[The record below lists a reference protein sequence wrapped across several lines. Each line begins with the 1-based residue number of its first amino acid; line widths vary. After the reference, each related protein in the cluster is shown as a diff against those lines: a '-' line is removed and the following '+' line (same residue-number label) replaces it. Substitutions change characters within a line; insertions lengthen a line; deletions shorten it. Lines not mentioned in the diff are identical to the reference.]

1 MLIRKVADCSI
12 VRFLS
17 VLTLLACFLLAGAC
31 KGSTAGQ
38 KNSDVSYFPLF
49 SEQSFTLPDSLLY
62 FYNIIDA
69 RGIALSGGEFSVYLK
84 YPVFRSEIRKIRKLV
99 DWLDNEV
106 FILAHN
112 GREDNATI
120 RNIFKA
126 DYPGYANYTLN
137 SWLATEET
145 TKMGCMQE
153 SLAVEVVMNSEIIT
167 MKVHHKGYWGG
178 ANGDDIVRYAM
189 FDKNYNRIDVIN
201 IIEHDKIEEFNRLLI
216 AEYNKNIDPWRDY
229 DTNYKLNPDHMA
241 LIPEGVIVI
250 YPGYAHA
257 EGQPTMN
264 VSLSKFIH
272 LFKPQYRKMYNS

>member
-1 MLIRKVADCSI
+1 M
-12 VRFLS
+12 
-17 VLTLLACFLLAGAC
+17 
-31 KGSTAGQ
+31 
-38 KNSDVSYFPLF
+38 
-49 SEQSFTLPDSLLY
+49 
-62 FYNIIDA
+62 
-69 RGIALSGGEFSVYLK
+69 YLK